1 METDPWQQWSAFTAA
16 APSTEPQEFAD
27 RFNRLARSFLDATTA
42 AAAATPA
49 RPPGDAAQA
58 FSEALRDLFAPL
70 QPPFHGARTEGATS
84 GLADLLT
91 NPPAFGAGRE
101 HQLRA
106 QRLAAAWRRLDAAQ
120 RRLQRLWLD
129 ALREAGAAF
138 MTRLEEPV
146 APADGTAAVRAL
158 YDAWIDCA
166 EDAYSRIAHGAP
178 FCEAFAD
185 SVNAASDWRRE
196 LKDTAL
202 QAAAPLDLPTRAELN
217 TLHRQLRATEA
228 RLRLVEAELQAI
240 STPKRAPQPRTPTP
254 RAAKPRPRRKKSP

>member
-16 APSTEPQEFAD
+16 ASSARPQDLAE

-42 AAAATPA
+42 AAATTPTA
-49 RPPGDAAQA
+49 PPGDAAQA

-70 QPPFHGARTEGATS
+70 QPPFNGGRTVGAAS
-84 GLADLLT
+84 GYPDFST
-91 NPPAFGAGRE
+91 TPPAFGAGRE

-106 QRLAAAWRRLDAAQ
+106 QRLAAAWQQLDEAQ

-129 ALREAGAAF
+129 ALRDAGAAF
-138 MTRLEEPV
+138 LSRLKEPP
-146 APADGTAAVRAL
+146 APAEGAAAVRAL

-178 FCEAFAD
+178 FCEAIAD
-185 SVNAASDWRRE
+185 SVNAASRWRRE

-217 TLHRQLRATEA
+217 ALHRQLRSAEA
-228 RLRLVEAELQAI
+228 RLRVVEAELHATRTQ
-240 STPKRAPQPRTPTP
+240 SRAPKPRTPTP
-254 RAAKPRPRRKKSP
+254 RATKARPRRKKTP